1 MQNHIYLRHEP
12 GFDEI
17 GKKTPNVPACYGV
30 TQNNQTKGNFWN
42 FQMVKTSI
50 FQKARLAMVTNLTL
64 MASENLEF
72 WGVGA

>member
-17 GKKTPNVPACYGV
+17 IGV
-30 TQNNQTKGNFWN
+30 TQINQTKGNFWN

-50 FQKARLAMVTNLTL
+50 FQKTQLAMVTNLTL